1 MFRLYPLTRGR
12 NVIFREERIPSR
24 RSGADGLLRELTQ
37 SKGKTRLPTKEF
49 IFVSFV
55 SPYKGKKGFL
65 RGGRGQMASFG
76 SSRKARGRQ
85 DSQQRSSSLFRLYL
99 LARGRKD
106 SFEEVGGKWVSFGS
120 SRKARGRQDLYK
132 ELACFCMDL
141 LPRSEMNRFK
151 EVGGRCAAQ
160 ASITAGRR
168 RYDKEKSGE

>member
-1 MFRLYPLTRGR
+1 LFRLYPLT
-12 NVIFREERIPSR
+12 
-24 RSGADGLLRELTQ
+24 
-37 SKGKTRLPTKEF
+37 
-49 IFVSFV
+49 
-55 SPYKGKKGFL
+55 
-65 RGGRGQMASFG
+65 
-76 SSRKARGRQ
+76 
-85 DSQQRSSSLFRLYL
+85 
-99 LARGRKD
+99 RGRKD

>member
-1 MFRLYPLTRGR
+1 
-12 NVIFREERIPSR
+12 
-24 RSGADGLLRELTQ
+24 
-37 SKGKTRLPTKEF
+37 
-49 IFVSFV
+49 
-55 SPYKGKKGFL
+55 
-65 RGGRGQMASFG
+65 MASFG

-85 DSQQRSSSLFRLYL
+85 DSQQRSSSLFRLYPL
-99 LARGRKD
+99 TRGRKD
-106 SFEEVGGKWVSFGS
+106 SFEEVGGRWPPSGAHAKQGEDKTPNKGVRLCFVCISLQGEERIPSKEVGGKWVSFGS